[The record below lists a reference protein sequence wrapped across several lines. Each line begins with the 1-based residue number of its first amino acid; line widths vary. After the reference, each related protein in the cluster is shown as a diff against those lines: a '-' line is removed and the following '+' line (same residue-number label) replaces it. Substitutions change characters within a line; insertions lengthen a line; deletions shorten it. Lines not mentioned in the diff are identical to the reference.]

1 MFKGQ
6 SSKFNINFEKTDL
19 LCTVYKRI
27 RAIEINRQSLLK
39 KNYSNEDLQVPQN
52 QRNSILEQEGLHMN
66 SEPIIA
72 EIDMINTHL
81 N

>member
-52 QRNSILEQEGLHMN
+52 ERNSFSERQDLYLN

-72 EIDMINTHL
+72 EIDMINSHI